1 MENTL
6 FDIEEY
12 TDPSVVRIMSGHTCR
27 GCGNRF
33 DAGRGHF
40 YCSAINSKL
49 TKSGFL
55 RVRSN
60 QPACI
65 LFTHKDNSKR

>member
-1 MENTL
+1 MDNTL

-12 TDPSVVRIMSGHTCR
+12 TDPDLVRIMSGHTCR
-27 GCGNRF
+27 GCANRF

-40 YCSAINSKL
+40 YCSATKSKL

-55 RVRSN
+55 RVRTN

-65 LFTHKDNSKR
+65 LFTHKSNPK